1 MTFSDKYP
9 HLSDWIEDG
18 GELQFSSPWE
28 VLLVDEGGNLWNS
41 GGIKSREEALAADDR
56 WLAEEY
62 GG

>member
-1 MTFSDKYP
+1 MKFSDKYP

-28 VLLVDEGGNLWNS
+28 VLLVDEGGNLWHS
-41 GGIKSREEALAADDR
+41 GDIKSREEALAAADK

-62 GG
+62 G